1 MLYSA
6 RAGRDSMGFRRKLT
20 HSSLEK
26 RKLSQAPLQL
36 WDGVL
41 RRLRAEISSHAL
53 EAWVRP
59 LEPRADGER
68 LRLVCPS
75 AFHRERVRVRLL
87 PLIERHLEAERG
99 RPIELELVVSP
110 PRPGSANRQGSA
122 ENGPESAPTSLD
134 AERGPRAVAGKPS
147 ERASG
152 IAPEQLELPYRFENF
167 VVGRCNALAR
177 EAGLAVA
184 RGQQQR
190 INPLYVFSRAALGKT
205 HLARA
210 IAVEALHHA
219 GGRVVYAPAE
229 AFTNEFLAAI
239 RNRETTRFKRRY
251 REGVRLL
258 VIDDVHFLR
267 AKRATQLELL
277 HTVAHLVDVGARV
290 VVTGDRMPREFDDF
304 DPRLRSQLAAG
315 LVAELEPPD
324 VGVRREILRRK
335 AAAGGVRLPDDC
347 LELLVESV
355 RGSVRDLESA
365 LIQLV
370 ASASLLRRPLDLELA
385 RGALE
390 KLLPA
395 PTSASRLAARDVI
408 EVVAGFFGVRPDALA
423 ARTRRR
429 DVLWPRQLA
438 MALCLRHTDAGAAE
452 IGRLFGREHTAVR
465 NAARSV
471 ERRILE
477 RARERYQV
485 EELTSRLELLREERA
500 GRSSAPKS

>member
-1 MLYSA
+1 
-6 RAGRDSMGFRRKLT
+6 
-20 HSSLEK
+20 
-26 RKLSQAPLQL
+26 
-36 WDGVL
+36 
-41 RRLRAEISSHAL
+41 
-53 EAWVRP
+53 
-59 LEPRADGER
+59 
-68 LRLVCPS
+68 
-75 AFHRERVRVRLL
+75 VRVRLL
-87 PLIERHLEAERG
+87 PLIARHLEAERG
-99 RPIELELVVSP
+99 QPVELELVVSP
-110 PRPGSANRQGSA
+110 PRPGSEGR
-122 ENGPESAPTSLD
+122 
-134 AERGPRAVAGKPS
+134 
-147 ERASG
+147 RASADAATDRLPPANG
-152 IAPEQLELPYRFENF
+152 AVRPPAALLPGDSPAARAESDSCPAPLQLELPYRFENF
-167 VVGRCNALAR
+167 VAGRCNALAR

-190 INPLYVFSRAALGKT
+190 INPLYVFAPSGLGKT

-210 IAVEALHHA
+210 IAAEARAHGA
-219 GGRVVYAPAE
+219 GRVLYAPAE
-229 AFTNEFLAAI
+229 AFTNEFLSAI
-239 RNRETTRFKRRY
+239 RSRETVRFKRRY

-258 VIDDVHFLR
+258 VLDDVQFLR

-277 HTVAHLVDVGARV
+277 HTVAHLMDVGARV
-290 VVTGDRMPREFDDF
+290 VLTGDRLPREFQDF
-304 DPRLRSQLAAG
+304 DLRLRSQLAAG

-324 VGVRREILRRK
+324 LTVRREIVRRK

-370 ASASLLRRPLDLELA
+370 ASSSLLKRPLDLELT
-385 RGALE
+385 RSALQ

-395 PTSASRLAARDVI
+395 PAPPPRLGARDVV
-408 EVVAGFFGVRPDALA
+408 EVVAGFFGLRADALA

-438 MALCLRHTDAGAAE
+438 MSLCLRHTDEGTAE

-465 NAARSV
+465 NAVRSV

-485 EELTSRLELLREERA
+485 EELTARLDALRAERA
-500 GRSSAPKS
+500 GRV

>member
-1 MLYSA
+1 
-6 RAGRDSMGFRRKLT
+6 
-20 HSSLEK
+20 
-26 RKLSQAPLQL
+26 
-36 WDGVL
+36 
-41 RRLRAEISSHAL
+41 
-53 EAWVRP
+53 
-59 LEPRADGER
+59 
-68 LRLVCPS
+68 VCPN
-75 AFHRERVRVRLL
+75 AFHLERVRARLL
-87 PLIERHLEAERG
+87 PLIERHLEAEHGQRV
-99 RPIELELVVSP
+99 ELELVVSP
-110 PRPGSANRQGSA
+110 PCLGAAGRRAKTVAKQATPA
-122 ENGPESAPTSLD
+122 ESEAAQTASKD
-134 AERGPRAVAGKPS
+134 AEEQEPAS
-147 ERASG
+147 EMDARP
-152 IAPEQLELPYRFENF
+152 APLQLELPYRFENF

-210 IAVEALHHA
+210 IAVEALHHN

-239 RNRETTRFKRRY
+239 RNRETARFKRRY
-251 REGVRLL
+251 RENVRLL

-277 HTVAHLVDVGARV
+277 HTVTHLVDVGARV
-290 VVTGDRMPREFDDF
+290 VLTGDRMPREYHDF

-315 LVAELEPPD
+315 LVAEIEPPD

-335 AAAGGVRLPDDC
+335 AAAGGVRVPDDC
-347 LELLVESV
+347 LELIVESV

-370 ASASLLRRPLDLELA
+370 ASSSLLKRPLDIELA
-385 RGALE
+385 RVALQ

-395 PTSASRLAARDVI
+395 PEAPRRLAAHDVI
-408 EVVAGFFGVRPDALA
+408 DVVAGFFGVRADALA

-438 MALCLRHTDAGAAE
+438 MSLCLRHTDSSAAE

-485 EELTSRLELLREERA
+485 EELTTRLDALREERA
-500 GRSSAPKS
+500 GDA

>member
-1 MLYSA
+1 V
-6 RAGRDSMGFRRKLT
+6 
-20 HSSLEK
+20 H
-26 RKLSQAPLQL
+26 
-36 WDGVL
+36 
-41 RRLRAEISSHAL
+41 
-53 EAWVRP
+53 P
-59 LEPRADGER
+59 LEPSAEGER
-68 LRLVCPS
+68 LRLICPS

-87 PLIERHLEAERG
+87 PLIHRHLAAEG
-99 RPIELELVVSP
+99 GAPIELELVVRSP
-110 PRPGSANRQGSA
+110 LPGPAPRTAV
-122 ENGPESAPTSLD
+122 ESAPRDGKASTPEPKDAPQPHGARSDASL
-134 AERGPRAVAGKPS
+134 PRDGAA
-147 ERASG
+147 AF
-152 IAPEQLELPYRFENF
+152 QLELPYRFENF
-167 VVGRCNALAR
+167 VAGGCNALAR

-184 RGQQQR
+184 RGLQQR
-190 INPLYVFSRAALGKT
+190 INPLYVFARPGLGKT

-210 IAVEALHHA
+210 IAAEAIGHA
-219 GGRVVYAPAE
+219 GGRVLFSPAE

-239 RNRETTRFKRRY
+239 RARETARFKRRY

-258 VIDDVHFLR
+258 VLDDVQFLR

-277 HTVAHLVDVGARV
+277 HTVAHLMDAGARV
-290 VVTGDRMPREFDDF
+290 VMTGDCLPRDFQDF

-324 VGVRREILRRK
+324 AAVRREILRHK
-335 AAAGGVRLPDDC
+335 ASAGGVRLPDDC
-347 LELLVESV
+347 LDLLVESV

-370 ASASLLRRPLDLELA
+370 ASASLLKRMIDVELA
-385 RGALE
+385 RMALR
-390 KLLPA
+390 KLSPA
-395 PTSASRLAARDVI
+395 PLAPRRLAARDVI
-408 EVVAGFFGVRPDALA
+408 EAVASFFGVRPDSLA

-465 NAARSV
+465 NAARIV

-485 EELTSRLELLREERA
+485 EELSARIDALREA
-500 GRSSAPKS
+500 GF